1 MPNWYLLAL
10 RVQANGVFSKLT
22 ITQIMRKLRREEE
35 LGDFLA
41 THFHAPFSI
50 T

>member
-1 MPNWYLLAL
+1 
-10 RVQANGVFSKLT
+10 LT
-22 ITQIMRKLRREEE
+22 MTQIMRKLRREEE

-41 THFHAPFSI
+41 THFHDPFSI

>member
-1 MPNWYLLAL
+1 LKM
-10 RVQANGVFSKLT
+10 GET
-22 ITQIMRKLRREEE
+22 GELRREEE

-41 THFHAPFSI
+41 THFHDPFSI